1 MPTNITEQG
10 PAWSLSDV
18 AILVVEAAAVTAI
31 DLFYARTVAP
41 DPQIQT
47 LAFEGDDTTQEID
60 EIQYLRYVITC
71 DKRDWDAVQQIFG
84 KVKTLLPTPE
94 ETWGMYFGD
103 DAEVA
108 GIAAGL
114 RYDIKAKDESVTPN
128 VAYTERTTVPVGTL
142 KLIRPKQVEWKAKAT
157 FDLHFTASKTT
168 VDLIGA
174 ALSGVP
180 TGGAYYRVGRVP

>member
-1 MPTNITEQG
+1 MADITEQG
-10 PAWSLSDV
+10 PAWSLADV
-18 AILVVEAAAVTAI
+18 AILIVEAAAIVPV

-71 DKRDWDAVQQIFG
+71 DKRDWDAVQRIFA
-84 KVKTLLPTPE
+84 KTKTLAPDAD

-108 GIAAGL
+108 GVSAGL
-114 RYDIKAKDESVTPN
+114 RYDIKAKDESATPN
-128 VAYTERTTVPVGTL
+128 VAYTERTTVPKGVL

-157 FDLHFTASKTT
+157 FDLHFTAEKTT
-168 VDLIGA
+168 VDLVGET
-174 ALSGVP
+174 LSGVP
-180 TGGAYYRVGRVP
+180 SGGAYYRVGRVD